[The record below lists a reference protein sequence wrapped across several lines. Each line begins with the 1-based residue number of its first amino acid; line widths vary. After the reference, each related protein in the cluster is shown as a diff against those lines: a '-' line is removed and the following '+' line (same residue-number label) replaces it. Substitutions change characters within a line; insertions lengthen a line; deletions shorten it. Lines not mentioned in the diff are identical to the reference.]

1 MYGIT
6 EKNINHFPGQILYR
20 PYLPVYNVI
29 KLEIN
34 FLTKLKNLILLE
46 NSHTSTHTYAVSASW
61 IAHKAQDFPE
71 TSPPKHTSV
80 HI

>member
-6 EKNINHFPGQILYR
+6 EKNINHFPVKILYR

-46 NSHTSTHTYAVSASW
+46 NSHTSTHT
-61 IAHKAQDFPE
+61 
-71 TSPPKHTSV
+71 
-80 HI
+80 